1 MKKRYF
7 IALALIFTVFFAQ
20 AQTEK
25 GYYLIGGNIGNIKGN
40 FQKGGSSFGIG
51 ITPKVAWFVKD
62 NIAVGGQIDLNF
74 QTAKGAGSTTK
85 YTIGPLARFYFRDK
99 EVGQFVRH
107 TTFFVESNVGIG
119 GSVVSKGGGSTNGLD
134 IGLGPG
140 LAFFVNENIALETL
154 LKYNLTLGFGSV
166 PVSSGVNF
174 GVGFQIYLPTA
185 KN

>member
-62 NIAVGGQIDLNF
+62 NIAVGGQIDLMCDQTTNTT
-74 QTAKGAGSTTK
+74 QQIEGKKVIAYAVTTAKPLITPVLKDLST
-85 YTIGPLARFYFRDK
+85 L
-99 EVGQFVRH
+99 
-107 TTFFVESNVGIG
+107 
-119 GSVVSKGGGSTNGLD
+119 
-134 IGLGPG
+134 
-140 LAFFVNENIALETL
+140 
-154 LKYNLTLGFGSV
+154 
-166 PVSSGVNF
+166 
-174 GVGFQIYLPTA
+174 
-185 KN
+185 